1 MAHRRAKVAGALG
14 AVFLFIAAWGYSQL
28 PAIAAGGLLHP
39 ARHRVTDSPPAGCVD
54 AVVANDG
61 LRLTGWRCAAC
72 AERRG
77 TVVYL
82 HGIADNRTSAKGVI
96 DRFRRRGFDVVAFD
110 SRAHG
115 NSDGDVC
122 TYGYFEKA
130 DLRRIIDTAASGPI
144 VLIGTSLGAA
154 VALQE
159 AADDAARVSAVVAA
173 ESFSDLRTV
182 AEERAPWILS
192 RRAIDRAFRIAERDG
207 RFSVAEVSPRA
218 TARRIRVP
226 VLLVHGALDHDT
238 APAHSERIFAELHG
252 PKRLLLVDGSHH
264 NESLN
269 GGATWAAIE
278 AWIEDALARH

>member
-14 AVFLFIAAWGYSQL
+14 AAFLFIAAWAYNQL

-54 AVVANDG
+54 AAVVNGG
-61 LRLTGWRCAAC
+61 LKLTGWRCAAC

-110 SRAHG
+110 SRDHG

-130 DLRRIIDTAASGPI
+130 DLRRIIDIAATGPI

-159 AADDAARVSAVVAA
+159 AADDPRVSAVVAA
-173 ESFSDLRTV
+173 EAFSDLRTV

-192 RRAIDRAFRIAERDG
+192 RRVVDRAFRIAERDG

-218 TARRIRVP
+218 AARRIRVP
-226 VLLVHGALDHDT
+226 VLLVHGALDHNT
-238 APAHSERIFAELHG
+238 VPAHSERIFAELHG
-252 PKRLLLVDGSHH
+252 PKRLLLVPGAHH

-269 GGATWAAIE
+269 SGATWAAIE
-278 AWIEDALARH
+278 EWIDQALARR